1 MDNLYSDIIIHH
13 YKSQSWRGKLHN
25 ATHHITGRN
34 ATCGDEITLYFSLS
48 DNGII
53 KDIRFTGKGCM
64 ISQASASI
72 MCETVKGKTINEI
85 SKLYKVIGNLLEPPF
100 KDFTEEEV
108 RKNEYLALSDI
119 HNYPARKKCAL
130 LAWKTLIKAIN
141 SDR

>member
-13 YKSQSWRGKLHN
+13 YKSQSWRGKLHT
-25 ATHHITGRN
+25 ATHRRTGRN
-34 ATCGDEITLYFSLS
+34 ATCGDEITLYYSLS

-72 MCETVKGKTINEI
+72 MCETVKGKSVKEI
-85 SKLYKVIGNLLEPPF
+85 SELFTVIGDLLTPPF
-100 KDFTEEEV
+100 KEYTVEEV
-108 RKNEYLALSDI
+108 RKNEYLALSDM
-119 HNYPARKKCAL
+119 HKYPARKKCAL

-141 SDR
+141 NDR